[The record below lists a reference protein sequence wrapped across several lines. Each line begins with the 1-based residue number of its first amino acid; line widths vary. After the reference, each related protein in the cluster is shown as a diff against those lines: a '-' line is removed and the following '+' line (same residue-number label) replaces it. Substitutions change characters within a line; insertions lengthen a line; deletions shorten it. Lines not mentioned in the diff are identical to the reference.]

1 MKKNLAYYCE
11 RIDRDDDWAQ
21 SYKHFVPL
29 FIQEAKTKTRWE
41 DWDKDVFWEFFERPN
56 DQCVSSLQQ
65 GYFSRDERSELKNH
79 WGEISPLLKVIA
91 DNQDIPQWSAYDQL
105 ANVIRR
111 YTKKNMRA
119 ATCRLAAALQPQ
131 LLCTIVDDKS
141 LCRLYQ
147 LMEKYVSED
156 IPVCEG
162 SLFHKS
168 HVMCR
173 LFQSNLKDGNFMEI
187 ATYPWK
193 ILHLL
198 ESMENNNNNMD
209 DNIKEKKTLLE
220 KVHNLVFTGAP
231 GTGKTY
237 LAKQVAKQMI
247 GVETDD
253 ALYKSEQFAFVQFHP
268 SYDYTDFVE
277 GLRPAQT
284 DGSRGGIGFELKD
297 GVFKKFCE
305 KARKNLEDS
314 QKDDEVL
321 SVEQQIEDKYNRL
334 IDAIQN
340 DEIAEVDLRT
350 PNMHANIAGLSVKN
364 NIQFKRP
371 SDKETS
377 GNGVSLSRLQQ
388 LGKVFKTAAQLECLA
403 NLSQSIRDVIGGCNA
418 TWYWAVLHHLYKTY
432 GDVIDNATVNKVDRE
447 NYVFVIDEINR
458 GEISKIFGEL
468 FFSIDPSY
476 RGEKGAV
483 YTQYANMHETDEKFY
498 VPENVYII
506 GTMNDIDR
514 SVESF
519 DFAMRRRFVWQ
530 EITAEDSAE
539 NMNLSM
545 ECKIT
550 MKSLNNKITE
560 IDGLSSSYH
569 IGGAYFLDENG
580 ESIKDFEETWNL
592 RLEPL
597 LREYL
602 RGMPNADDN
611 LDELRDAY
619 ENAVNN

>member
-1 MKKNLAYYCE
+1 MKKTLAYYCE
-11 RIDRDDDWAQ
+11 RINRDDTWAQ

-65 GYFSRDERSELKNH
+65 GYFSRDERVELKNH
-79 WGEISPLLKVIA
+79 WNEISPLLKVIA
-91 DNQDIPQWSAYDQL
+91 DNQDVPQWNAYDRL
-105 ANVIRR
+105 ANVIRQ

-119 ATCRLAAALQPQ
+119 AVCRLAAALQPQ
-131 LLCTIVDDKS
+131 LLCTIVNDTK
-141 LCRLYQ
+141 LCKLYK
-147 LMEKYVSED
+147 LMGKYVSEE
-156 IPVCEG
+156 IPLCKG
-162 SLFHKS
+162 SLFQKS
-168 HVMCR
+168 RVMCR
-173 LFQSNLKDGNFMEI
+173 LFQSNLKDGNPMEI

-193 ILHLL
+193 ILQLF
-198 ESMENNNNNMD
+198 ESMEKNNNNMG
-209 DNIKEKKTLLE
+209 DNIKEKRTLLE

-237 LAKQVAKQMI
+237 LAKQLAKQMI

-253 ALYKSEQFAFVQFHP
+253 ALDKSGQFAFVQFHP

-277 GLRPAQT
+277 GLRPT
-284 DGSRGGIGFELKD
+284 PPDTSENIGFELKD
-297 GVFKKFCE
+297 GVFKEFCE

-314 QKDDEVL
+314 QKDDEAL
-321 SVEQQIEDKYNRL
+321 SFEQQIEDKYNQL

-340 DEIAEVDLRT
+340 DEINELCLKTGKKAV
-350 PNMHANIAGLSVKN
+350 IARVSKSN
-364 NIQFKRP
+364 NISFKRRVDEEP
-371 SDKETS
+371 ST
-377 GNGVSLSRLQQ
+377 NGVSLPRLKR
-388 LGKVFKTAAQLECLA
+388 LAAKYKAAEDLE
-403 NLSQSIRDVIGGCNA
+403 NLKNINQGIRDVIGGCNA
-418 TWYWAVLHHLYKTY
+418 TWYWAILHHLYKTY
-432 GDVIDNATVNKVDRE
+432 GDVTDNVTANKVDRK

-530 EITAEDSAE
+530 EITAEKSAE
-539 NMNLSM
+539 NMNLSK
-545 ECKIT
+545 ECKDK
-550 MKSLNNKITE
+550 MKSLNDKISG
-560 IDGLSSSYH
+560 I
-569 IGGAYFLDENG
+569 
-580 ESIKDFEETWNL
+580 
-592 RLEPL
+592 
-597 LREYL
+597 
-602 RGMPNADDN
+602 
-611 LDELRDAY
+611 
-619 ENAVNN
+619 

>member
-1 MKKNLAYYCE
+1 MKKTLAYYCE
-11 RIDRDDDWAQ
+11 RINRDDTWAQ

-65 GYFSRDERSELKNH
+65 GYFSRDERVELKNH
-79 WGEISPLLKVIA
+79 WNEISPLLKVIA
-91 DNQDIPQWSAYDQL
+91 DNQDVPQWNAYDRL
-105 ANVIRR
+105 ANVIRQ

-119 ATCRLAAALQPQ
+119 AVCRLAAALQPQ
-131 LLCTIVDDKS
+131 LLCTIVNDTK
-141 LCRLYQ
+141 LCKLYK
-147 LMEKYVSED
+147 LMGKYVSEE
-156 IPVCEG
+156 IPLCKG
-162 SLFHKS
+162 SLFQKS
-168 HVMCR
+168 RVMCR
-173 LFQSNLKDGNFMEI
+173 LFQSNLKDGNPMEI

-193 ILHLL
+193 ILQLF
-198 ESMENNNNNMD
+198 ESMEKNNNNMG
-209 DNIKEKKTLLE
+209 DNIKEKRTLLE
-220 KVHNLVFTGAP
+220 EVHNLVFTGAP

-237 LAKQVAKQMI
+237 LAKQLAKQMI

-253 ALYKSEQFAFVQFHP
+253 ALDKSGQFAFVQFHP

-277 GLRPAQT
+277 GLRPT
-284 DGSRGGIGFELKD
+284 PPDTSENIGFELKD
-297 GVFKKFCE
+297 GVFKEFCE

-314 QKDDEVL
+314 QKDDEAL
-321 SVEQQIEDKYNRL
+321 SFEQQIEDKYNQL

-340 DEIAEVDLRT
+340 DEINELCLKTGKKAV
-350 PNMHANIAGLSVKN
+350 IARVSKSN
-364 NIQFKRP
+364 NISFKRRVDEEP
-371 SDKETS
+371 ST
-377 GNGVSLSRLQQ
+377 NGVSLPHLKRL
-388 LGKVFKTAAQLECLA
+388 AAKYKAAEDLE
-403 NLSQSIRDVIGGCNA
+403 NLKNINQGIRDVIGGCNA
-418 TWYWAVLHHLYKTY
+418 TWYWAILHHLYKTY
-432 GDVIDNATVNKVDRE
+432 GDVTDNVTANKVDRK

-530 EITAEDSAE
+530 EITAEKSAE
-539 NMNLSM
+539 NMNLSK
-545 ECKIT
+545 ECKDK
-550 MKSLNNKITE
+550 MKSLNDKISGIE
-560 IDGLSSSYH
+560 GLGSSYH
-569 IGGAYFLDENG
+569 IGGAYFLDEDG
-580 ESIKDFEETWNL
+580 APIKDFEETWNL

-602 RGMPNADDN
+602 RGMPNADNN
-611 LDELRDAY
+611 LDELREAY

>member
-1 MKKNLAYYCE
+1 MKKTLAYYCE
-11 RIDRDDDWAQ
+11 QINRDDDWAQ
-21 SYKHFVPL
+21 SYKHFIPL
-29 FIQEAKTKTRWE
+29 FIQEAKTKMRWE
-41 DWDKDVFWEFFERPN
+41 DWDKNVFWEFFERPN

-65 GYFSRDERSELKNH
+65 GYFSRDEKGKLKNH
-79 WGEISPLLKVIA
+79 WDEISPVLKVIA
-91 DNQDIPQWSAYDQL
+91 DNQDVPQWNAYGRL
-105 ANVIRR
+105 ANVIRQ

-119 ATCRLAAALQPQ
+119 ATCRLVAALQPQ

-156 IPVCEG
+156 IPMCEG

-173 LFQSNLKDGNFMEI
+173 FFQSNLKDGNPMEI

-193 ILHLL
+193 ILQLF
-198 ESMENNNNNMD
+198 ESMEKNNNNMG
-209 DNIKEKKTLLE
+209 DNVKEKKTLLE

-237 LAKQVAKQMI
+237 LAKQIAKQMI
-247 GVETDD
+247 GMETDD
-253 ALYKSEQFAFVQFHP
+253 ALDKSGQFVFVQFHP

-277 GLRPAQT
+277 GLRPTLT
-284 DGSRGGIGFELKD
+284 DGSGGIGFELKD

-305 KARKNLEDS
+305 KAKKNLEDS
-314 QKDDEVL
+314 LKDPQTL
-321 SVEQQIEDKYNRL
+321 SVEQQIAEKYNRL
-334 IDAIQN
+334 IEAIQN
-340 DEIAEVDLRT
+340 GEINKVELKT
-350 PNMHANIAGLSVKN
+350 PEKYAIILGPSEKN

-371 SDKETS
+371 S
-377 GNGVSLSRLQQ
+377 NGQISEHTVSLSRLQQ
-388 LGKVFKTAAQLECLA
+388 LGKVFKTAAQLEGLA

-418 TWYWAVLHHLYKTY
+418 TWYWAILHHLYKTY
-432 GDVIDNATVNKVDRE
+432 GDVTDNATANKVDRK

-476 RGEKGAV
+476 RGEEGAV
-483 YTQYANMHETDEKFY
+483 YTQYANMHEADEKFY

-530 EITAEDSAE
+530 EITAEESAE
-539 NMNLSM
+539 NMNLPK
-545 ECKIT
+545 ECKDR
-550 MKSLNNKITE
+550 MRSLNDKISGIE
-560 IDGLSSSYH
+560 GLGSSYH
-569 IGGAYFLDENG
+569 IGGAYFLDEDG
-580 ESIKDFEETWNL
+580 APIKDFEETWNL

-602 RGMPNADDN
+602 RGMPNADDK
-611 LDELRDAY
+611 LDELREAY

>member
-21 SYKHFVPL
+21 SYKHFVTL

-305 KARKNLEDS
+305 KARKNLEVS

-432 GDVIDNATVNKVDRE
+432 GDVIDNATVNKVDRK

-545 ECKIT
+545 ECKIK

>member
-1 MKKNLAYYCE
+1 MKKTLAYYCE
-11 RIDRDDDWAQ
+11 LINRDDDWAQ

-41 DWDKDVFWEFFERPN
+41 DWDQDVFWEFFERPN

-79 WGEISPLLKVIA
+79 WGEISPLLKIIA
-91 DNQDIPQWSAYDQL
+91 DNQDVPQWDAYDRL
-105 ANVIRR
+105 ANVIRQ
-111 YTKKNMRA
+111 YTEKNMRA

-131 LLCTIVDDKS
+131 LLCTIVDDTK
-141 LCRLYQ
+141 LCKLYK
-147 LMEKYVSED
+147 LMGKYVSED
-156 IPVCEG
+156 IPLCEG

-173 LFQSNLKDGNFMEI
+173 LFQSNLKDGNPMEI

-193 ILHLL
+193 ILQLF
-198 ESMENNNNNMD
+198 ESMGNKGNNMA

-220 KVHNLVFTGAP
+220 NVHNLVFTGAP

-237 LAKQVAKQMI
+237 LAKQIAKQMI
-247 GVETDD
+247 GLKPDED
-253 ALYKSEQFAFVQFHP
+253 LNKSEQFAFVQFHP

-277 GLRPAQT
+277 GLRPTRA
-284 DGSRGGIGFELKD
+284 DGSGGIGFELRD
-297 GVFKKFCE
+297 GVFKEFCE
-305 KARKNLEDS
+305 RARKNLEDS
-314 QKDDEVL
+314 RKDIKTL
-321 SVEQQIEDKYNRL
+321 SVEQQIEEKYNRF

-340 DEIAEVDLRT
+340 EEVDKVDLRT
-350 PNMHANIAGLSVKN
+350 PNMYATIAGLSVKN

-371 SDKETS
+371 SDNEIS
-377 GNGVSLSRLQQ
+377 EHRISLSRLQQ
-388 LGKVFKTAAQLECLA
+388 LGKVFKTAAQLEELA

-418 TWYWAVLHHLYKTY
+418 TWYWAILHHLYKTY
-432 GDVIDNATVNKVDRE
+432 GDVTDNATVNKVDRK

-483 YTQYANMHETDEKFY
+483 YTQYANMHGTDEKFY

-530 EITAEDSAE
+530 EITAEESAE
-539 NMNLSM
+539 NMNLTK
-545 ECKIT
+545 ECKDR
-550 MKSLNNKITE
+550 MKSLNDKISGIE
-560 IDGLSSSYH
+560 GLGSSYH

-580 ESIKDFEETWNL
+580 DPIKDYEGTWNL

-602 RGMPNADDN
+602 RGMPNADDK
-611 LDELRDAY
+611 LDELREAY

>member
-1 MKKNLAYYCE
+1 MKKTLAYYCE
-11 RIDRDDDWAQ
+11 RINRDDIWAQ

-65 GYFSRDERSELKNH
+65 GYFSRDERVELKNH
-79 WGEISPLLKVIA
+79 WNEISPLLKVIA
-91 DNQDIPQWSAYDQL
+91 DNQDVPQWNAYDRL
-105 ANVIRR
+105 ANVIRQ

-119 ATCRLAAALQPQ
+119 AVCRLAAALQPQ
-131 LLCTIVDDKS
+131 LLCTIVNDTK
-141 LCRLYQ
+141 LCKLYK
-147 LMEKYVSED
+147 LMGKYVSEE
-156 IPVCEG
+156 IPLCKG
-162 SLFHKS
+162 SLFQKS
-168 HVMCR
+168 RVMCR
-173 LFQSNLKDGNFMEI
+173 LFQSNLKDGNPMEI

-193 ILHLL
+193 ILQLF
-198 ESMENNNNNMD
+198 ESMEKNNNNMG
-209 DNIKEKKTLLE
+209 DNIKEKRTLLE

-237 LAKQVAKQMI
+237 LAKQLAKQMI

-253 ALYKSEQFAFVQFHP
+253 ALDKSGQFAFVQFHP

-277 GLRPAQT
+277 GLRPT
-284 DGSRGGIGFELKD
+284 PPDTSENIGFELKD
-297 GVFKKFCE
+297 GVFKEFCE

-314 QKDDEVL
+314 QKDDEAL
-321 SVEQQIEDKYNRL
+321 SFEQQIEDKYNQL

-340 DEIAEVDLRT
+340 DEINELCLKTGKKAV
-350 PNMHANIAGLSVKN
+350 IARVSKSN
-364 NIQFKRP
+364 NISFKRRVDEEP
-371 SDKETS
+371 ST
-377 GNGVSLSRLQQ
+377 NGVSLPRLKR
-388 LGKVFKTAAQLECLA
+388 LAAKYKAAEDLE
-403 NLSQSIRDVIGGCNA
+403 NLKNINQGIRDVIGGCNA
-418 TWYWAVLHHLYKTY
+418 TWYWAILHHLYKTY
-432 GDVIDNATVNKVDRE
+432 GDVTDNVTANKVDRK

-530 EITAEDSAE
+530 EITAEKSAE
-539 NMNLSM
+539 NMNLSK
-545 ECKIT
+545 ECKDK
-550 MKSLNNKITE
+550 MKSLNDKISGIE
-560 IDGLSSSYH
+560 GLGSSYH
-569 IGGAYFLDENG
+569 IGGAYFLDEDG
-580 ESIKDFEETWNL
+580 APIKDFEETWNL

-602 RGMPNADDN
+602 RGMPNADNN
-611 LDELRDAY
+611 LDELREAY

>member
-11 RIDRDDDWAQ
+11 QINCDDNWAQ

-65 GYFSRDERSELKNH
+65 GYFSRDERSDLKNH
-79 WGEISPLLKVIA
+79 WDEIYPLLKIIA
-91 DNQDIPQWSAYDQL
+91 DNQDVPQWNVYDRL
-105 ANVIRR
+105 SNVIRQ

-119 ATCRLAAALQPQ
+119 ATCRLAAALQPH
-131 LLCTIVDDKS
+131 LLCTIVDDAS
-141 LCRLYQ
+141 LCRLYK
-147 LMEKYVSED
+147 LMGKYVSEK
-156 IPVCEG
+156 IPLCEG

-173 LFQSNLKDGNFMEI
+173 LFQSNLKDGNPMEI

-193 ILHLL
+193 ILQLF
-198 ESMENNNNNMD
+198 ESMENKDNNMAN
-209 DNIKEKKTLLE
+209 NIKEKKTLLE

-237 LAKQVAKQMI
+237 LAKQIAIQMI
-247 GVETDD
+247 GLKSDED
-253 ALYKSEQFAFVQFHP
+253 LNKSEQFAFVQFHP

-277 GLRPAQT
+277 GLRPTPPDAS
-284 DGSRGGIGFELKD
+284 GNIGFELKN
-297 GVFKKFCE
+297 GVFKEFCE
-305 KARKNLEDS
+305 KARENLEDS
-314 QKDDEVL
+314 K
-321 SVEQQIEDKYNRL
+321 R
-334 IDAIQN
+334 
-340 DEIAEVDLRT
+340 DLV
-350 PNMHANIAGLSVKN
+350 ILSVKKQIKDKYDQLIMSIQNGMVSQVELKTHGMYAKIMGVTENN
-364 NIQFKRP
+364 NIQFQRP
-371 SDKETS
+371 SDGGLSEHK
-377 GNGVSLSRLQQ
+377 VSLSRILQ
-388 LGKVFKTAAQLECLA
+388 LGIKFRTKAQLEKLDNLA
-403 NLSQSIRDVIGGCNA
+403 QSIRDVIGGCNA
-418 TWYWAVLHHLYKTY
+418 TWYWAILHYLYEKY
-432 GDVIDNATVNKVDRE
+432 GDVTDNAIADKVDRK

-476 RGEKGAV
+476 RGERGAV
-483 YTQYANMHETDEKFY
+483 YTQYANMHETDDKFY

-530 EITAEDSAE
+530 EITAEESAE
-539 NMNLSM
+539 NMNLPK
-545 ECKIT
+545 ECKDR
-550 MKSLNNKITE
+550 MRSLNDKISGIE
-560 IDGLSSSYH
+560 GLGSSYH
-569 IGGAYFLDENG
+569 IGGAYFLDEYG
-580 ESIKDFEETWNL
+580 APIKDFEETWNL

-602 RGMPNADDN
+602 RGMPNADDK
-611 LDELRDAY
+611 LDELREAY

>member
-432 GDVIDNATVNKVDRE
+432 GDVIDNATVNKVDRK

>member
-1 MKKNLAYYCE
+1 MKKTLAYYCE
-11 RIDRDDDWAQ
+11 HINRDDDWAQ
-21 SYKHFVPL
+21 SYKHFIPL
-29 FIQEAKTKTRWE
+29 FIQEAKTKTHWE
-41 DWDKDVFWEFFERPN
+41 DWDKNVFWEFFERPN

-65 GYFSRDERSELKNH
+65 GYFSRDEREKLKNH
-79 WGEISPLLKVIA
+79 WDEISPLLKVIA
-91 DNQDIPQWSAYDQL
+91 DNQDVPQWNAYDRL
-105 ANVIRR
+105 ANVIRQ

-147 LMEKYVSED
+147 LMGKYVSEE

-173 LFQSNLKDGNFMEI
+173 LFQSNLKDGSPLEI

-193 ILHLL
+193 ILNLL
-198 ESMENNNNNMD
+198 ESMENNNNNMY

-253 ALYKSEQFAFVQFHP
+253 ALDKSEQFAFVQFHP

-277 GLRPAQT
+277 GLRPTPPDAS
-284 DGSRGGIGFELKD
+284 GNIAFELRN
-297 GVFKKFCE
+297 GVFKEFCE
-305 KARKNLEDS
+305 NARKNMEDS
-314 QKDDEVL
+314 LKDARTL
-321 SVEQQIEDKYNRL
+321 SVEQQIEDKYNQM

-340 DEIAEVDLRT
+340 GDFNKVELKTQGKYAI
-350 PNMHANIAGLSVKN
+350 IAGLSNKN
-364 NIQFKRP
+364 IIQFKQPR
-371 SDKETS
+371 
-377 GNGVSLSRLQQ
+377 NGQISPNKVSLSRLQQ
-388 LGKVFKTAAQLECLA
+388 LGNEFRTQAQLEGMV
-403 NLSQSIRDVIGGCNA
+403 NLSQSIRDVIKGCNA
-418 TWYWAVLHHLYKTY
+418 TWYWAILHHLYKTY
-432 GDVIDNATVNKVDRE
+432 GDVTDNATINKVERK

-468 FFSIDPSY
+468 FFSIDPGY
-476 RGEKGAV
+476 RGKKGAV

-530 EITAEDSAE
+530 EIPAEESAE
-539 NMNLSM
+539 SM
-545 ECKIT
+545 GLPQECRDR
-550 MKSLNNKITE
+550 MKAINNIISE
-560 IDGLSSSYH
+560 IEGLGPSYH

-580 ESIKDFEETWNL
+580 VPINDFGRIWNL

-611 LDELRDAY
+611 LNKLREAY
-619 ENAVNN
+619 GVAADNR

>member
-1 MKKNLAYYCE
+1 MKKTLAYYCE
-11 RIDRDDDWAQ
+11 RINRDDTWAQ

-65 GYFSRDERSELKNH
+65 GYFSRDERVELKNH
-79 WGEISPLLKVIA
+79 WNEISPLLKVIA
-91 DNQDIPQWSAYDQL
+91 DNQDVPQWNAYDRL
-105 ANVIRR
+105 ANVIRQ

-119 ATCRLAAALQPQ
+119 AVCRLAAALQPQ
-131 LLCTIVDDKS
+131 LLCTIVNDAK
-141 LCRLYQ
+141 LCKLYK
-147 LMEKYVSED
+147 LMGKYVSEE
-156 IPVCEG
+156 IPLCKG
-162 SLFHKS
+162 SLFQKS
-168 HVMCR
+168 RVMCR
-173 LFQSNLKDGNFMEI
+173 LFQSNLKDGNPMEI

-193 ILHLL
+193 ILQLF
-198 ESMENNNNNMD
+198 ESMEKNNNNMG
-209 DNIKEKKTLLE
+209 DNIKEKRTLLE

-237 LAKQVAKQMI
+237 LAKQLAKQMI

-253 ALYKSEQFAFVQFHP
+253 ALDKSGQFAFVQFHP

-277 GLRPAQT
+277 GLRPT
-284 DGSRGGIGFELKD
+284 PPDTSENIGFELKD
-297 GVFKKFCE
+297 GVFKEFCE

-314 QKDDEVL
+314 QKDDEAL
-321 SVEQQIEDKYNRL
+321 SFEQQIEDKYNQL

-340 DEIAEVDLRT
+340 DEINELCLKTGKKAV
-350 PNMHANIAGLSVKN
+350 IARVSKSN
-364 NIQFKRP
+364 NISFKRRVDEEP
-371 SDKETS
+371 ST
-377 GNGVSLSRLQQ
+377 NGVSLPRL
-388 LGKVFKTAAQLECLA
+388 KCLA
-403 NLSQSIRDVIGGCNA
+403 AKYKAAEDLENLKNINQGIRDVIGGCNA
-418 TWYWAVLHHLYKTY
+418 TWYWAILHHLYKTY
-432 GDVIDNATVNKVDRE
+432 GDVTDNVTANKVDRK

-530 EITAEDSAE
+530 EITAEKSAE
-539 NMNLSM
+539 NMNLSK
-545 ECKIT
+545 ECKDK
-550 MKSLNNKITE
+550 MKSLNDKISGIE
-560 IDGLSSSYH
+560 GLGSSYH
-569 IGGAYFLDENG
+569 IGGAYFLDEDG
-580 ESIKDFEETWNL
+580 APIKDFEETWNL

-602 RGMPNADDN
+602 RGMPNADNN
-611 LDELRDAY
+611 LDELREAY

>member
-1 MKKNLAYYCE
+1 MKKTLAYYCE
-11 RIDRDDDWAQ
+11 RINRDDTWAQ

-65 GYFSRDERSELKNH
+65 GYFSRDERVELKNH
-79 WGEISPLLKVIA
+79 WNEISPLLKVIA
-91 DNQDIPQWSAYDQL
+91 DNQDVPQWNAYDRL
-105 ANVIRR
+105 ANVIRQ

-119 ATCRLAAALQPQ
+119 AVCRLAAALQPQ
-131 LLCTIVDDKS
+131 LLCTIVNDTK
-141 LCRLYQ
+141 LCKLYK
-147 LMEKYVSED
+147 LMGKYVSEE
-156 IPVCEG
+156 IPLCKG
-162 SLFHKS
+162 SLFQKS
-168 HVMCR
+168 RVMCR
-173 LFQSNLKDGNFMEI
+173 LFQSNLKDGNPMEI

-193 ILHLL
+193 ILQLF
-198 ESMENNNNNMD
+198 ESMEKNNNNMG
-209 DNIKEKKTLLE
+209 DNIKEKRTLLE
-220 KVHNLVFTGAP
+220 EVHNLVFTGAP

-237 LAKQVAKQMI
+237 LAKQLAKQMI

-253 ALYKSEQFAFVQFHP
+253 ALDKSGQFAFVQFHP

-277 GLRPAQT
+277 GLRPT
-284 DGSRGGIGFELKD
+284 PPDTSENIGFELKD
-297 GVFKKFCE
+297 GVFKEFCE

-314 QKDDEVL
+314 QKDDEAL
-321 SVEQQIEDKYNRL
+321 SFEQQIEDKYNQL

-340 DEIAEVDLRT
+340 DEINELCLKTGKKAV
-350 PNMHANIAGLSVKN
+350 IARVSKSN
-364 NIQFKRP
+364 NISFKRRVDEEP
-371 SDKETS
+371 ST
-377 GNGVSLSRLQQ
+377 NGVSLPRLKR
-388 LGKVFKTAAQLECLA
+388 LAAKYKAAEDLE
-403 NLSQSIRDVIGGCNA
+403 NLKNINQGIRDVIGGCNA
-418 TWYWAVLHHLYKTY
+418 TWYWAILHHLYKTY
-432 GDVIDNATVNKVDRE
+432 GDVTDNVTANKVDRK

-514 SVESF
+514 SVDSF

-530 EITAEDSAE
+530 EITAEKSAE
-539 NMNLSM
+539 NMNLSK
-545 ECKIT
+545 ECKDK
-550 MKSLNNKITE
+550 MKSLNDKISGIE
-560 IDGLSSSYH
+560 GLGSSYH
-569 IGGAYFLDENG
+569 IGGAYFLDEDG
-580 ESIKDFEETWNL
+580 APIKDFEETWNL

-602 RGMPNADDN
+602 RGMPNADNN
-611 LDELRDAY
+611 LDELREAY

>member
-41 DWDKDVFWEFFERPN
+41 DWDKDVFGEFFERPN

-65 GYFSRDERSELKNH
+65 GYFSNSERSELKNH

-432 GDVIDNATVNKVDRE
+432 GDVIDNATVNKVDRK

-498 VPENVYII
+498 VPENMYII

-545 ECKIT
+545 ECKIK
-550 MKSLNNKITE
+550 MKSLNNKITD

>member
-1 MKKNLAYYCE
+1 MKKTLAYYCE
-11 RIDRDDDWAQ
+11 RINRDDTWAQ

-65 GYFSRDERSELKNH
+65 GYFSRDERVELKNH
-79 WGEISPLLKVIA
+79 WNEISPLLKVIA
-91 DNQDIPQWSAYDQL
+91 DNQDVPQWNAYDRL
-105 ANVIRR
+105 ANVIRQ

-119 ATCRLAAALQPQ
+119 AVCRLAAALQPQ
-131 LLCTIVDDKS
+131 LLCTIVNDTK
-141 LCRLYQ
+141 LCKLYK
-147 LMEKYVSED
+147 LMGKYVSEE
-156 IPVCEG
+156 IPLCKG
-162 SLFHKS
+162 SLFQKS
-168 HVMCR
+168 RVMCR
-173 LFQSNLKDGNFMEI
+173 LFQSNLKDGNPMEI

-193 ILHLL
+193 ILQLF
-198 ESMENNNNNMD
+198 ESMEKNNNNMG
-209 DNIKEKKTLLE
+209 DNIKEKRTLLE

-237 LAKQVAKQMI
+237 LAKQLAKQMI

-253 ALYKSEQFAFVQFHP
+253 ALDKSGQFAFVQFHP

-277 GLRPAQT
+277 GLRPT
-284 DGSRGGIGFELKD
+284 PPDTSENIGFELKD
-297 GVFKKFCE
+297 GVFKEFCE

-314 QKDDEVL
+314 QKDDEAL
-321 SVEQQIEDKYNRL
+321 SFEQQIEDKYNQL

-340 DEIAEVDLRT
+340 DEINELCLKTGKKAV
-350 PNMHANIAGLSVKN
+350 IARVSKSN
-364 NIQFKRP
+364 NISFKRRVDEEP
-371 SDKETS
+371 ST
-377 GNGVSLSRLQQ
+377 NGVSLPRLKR
-388 LGKVFKTAAQLECLA
+388 LAAKYKTAEDLE
-403 NLSQSIRDVIGGCNA
+403 NLKNINQGIRDVIGGCNA
-418 TWYWAVLHHLYKTY
+418 TWYWAILHHLYKTY
-432 GDVIDNATVNKVDRE
+432 GDVTDNVTANKVDRK

-530 EITAEDSAE
+530 EITAEKSAE
-539 NMNLSM
+539 NMNLSK
-545 ECKIT
+545 ECKDK
-550 MKSLNNKITE
+550 MKSLNDKISGIE
-560 IDGLSSSYH
+560 GLGSSYH
-569 IGGAYFLDENG
+569 IGGAYFLDEDG
-580 ESIKDFEETWNL
+580 APIKDFEETWNL

-602 RGMPNADDN
+602 RGMPNADNN
-611 LDELRDAY
+611 LDELREAY

>member
-1 MKKNLAYYCE
+1 M
-11 RIDRDDDWAQ
+11 
-21 SYKHFVPL
+21 
-29 FIQEAKTKTRWE
+29 
-41 DWDKDVFWEFFERPN
+41 
-56 DQCVSSLQQ
+56 
-65 GYFSRDERSELKNH
+65 LKNH
-79 WGEISPLLKVIA
+79 WDEISPLLKVIA
-91 DNQDIPQWSAYDQL
+91 DNQDVPQWNAYDRL
-105 ANVIRR
+105 AKVLRQ
-111 YTKKNMRA
+111 YTKRNMRA
-119 ATCRLAAALQPQ
+119 ATCRLAAALQPK
-131 LLCTIVDDKS
+131 LLCTIVDNTK
-141 LCRLYQ
+141 LCKLYK
-147 LMEKYVSED
+147 LMGKYVSEE
-156 IPVCEG
+156 IPLCEG

-173 LFQSNLKDGNFMEI
+173 LFQSNLKDGNPMEI

-193 ILHLL
+193 VLQLF
-198 ESMENNNNNMD
+198 ESMEKNNNNMG
-209 DNIKEKKTLLE
+209 DNINEKKTLLE

-237 LAKQVAKQMI
+237 LAKQMAKQMI
-247 GVETDD
+247 GLKPDED
-253 ALYKSEQFAFVQFHP
+253 LNKSEQFAFVQFHP

-277 GLRPAQT
+277 GLRPTRT
-284 DGSRGGIGFELKD
+284 DGSGGIGFELKD
-297 GVFKKFCE
+297 GVFKEFCE

-321 SVEQQIEDKYNRL
+321 SVEQQIEDKYNRFT
-334 IDAIQN
+334 DAIQN
-340 DEIAEVDLRT
+340 EEIDKVDLRT
-350 PNMHANIAGLSVKN
+350 PNMYATIAGLSVKN

-371 SDKETS
+371 SDKEIS

-388 LGKVFKTAAQLECLA
+388 LGKVFKTAAQLDGLA

-432 GDVIDNATVNKVDRE
+432 GDVADNATANKIDRK

-476 RGEKGAV
+476 RGEEGAV

-498 VPENVYII
+498 VPDNVYII
-506 GTMNDIDR
+506 GTMNAIDR

-519 DFAMRRRFVWQ
+519 DFAMRRRFVWL
-530 EITAEDSAE
+530 EITAEESAE
-539 NMNLSM
+539 NMNLTK
-545 ECKIT
+545 ECKAK
-550 MKSLNNKITE
+550 MKSLNDKISE
-560 IDGLSSSYH
+560 IEGLGSSYH
-569 IGGAYFLDENG
+569 IGGAYFLDKDG
-580 ESIKDFEETWNL
+580 VPIKDYEGIWNL

-611 LDELRDAY
+611 LNELREAY
-619 ENAVNN
+619 EVATDN

>member
-11 RIDRDDDWAQ
+11 QINCDDDWAQ

-65 GYFSRDERSELKNH
+65 GYFSRDERSDLKNH
-79 WGEISPLLKVIA
+79 WGEISPLLKIIA
-91 DNQDIPQWSAYDQL
+91 DNQDVPQWNVYDRL
-105 ANVIRR
+105 SNVIRQ

-131 LLCTIVDDKS
+131 LLCTIVDDAS
-141 LCRLYQ
+141 LCRLYK
-147 LMEKYVSED
+147 LMRKYVSEK
-156 IPVCEG
+156 IPLCEG

-173 LFQSNLKDGNFMEI
+173 LFQSNLKDGNPMEI

-193 ILHLL
+193 ILQLF
-198 ESMENNNNNMD
+198 ESMEKNNNNMG
-209 DNIKEKKTLLE
+209 DNVKEKKTLLE

-237 LAKQVAKQMI
+237 LAKQIAKQMI
-247 GVETDD
+247 GMNPEED
-253 ALYKSEQFAFVQFHP
+253 LGKSEQFAFVQFHS

-277 GLRPAQT
+277 GLRPTPPDAS
-284 DGSRGGIGFELKD
+284 GNIGFELKN
-297 GVFKKFCE
+297 GVFKEFCE

-321 SVEQQIEDKYNRL
+321 SVEQQLEDKYNQL

-340 DEIAEVDLRT
+340 DEINELCLKTGKKVV
-350 PNMHANIAGLSVKN
+350 IARVSENN
-364 NIQFKRP
+364 NISFKSRV
-371 SDKETS
+371 DGETS
-377 GNGVSLSRLQQ
+377 PNRVSLSRLKR
-388 LGKVFKTAAQLECLA
+388 LAAKYKTTADLE
-403 NLSQSIRDVIGGCNA
+403 NLKNISQSIRDVIGGCNA

-432 GDVIDNATVNKVDRE
+432 GNVTDNATTNKVDRK

-468 FFSIDPSY
+468 FFSIDPNY
-476 RGEKGAV
+476 RGEEGAV

-530 EITAEDSAE
+530 EITAEESAE
-539 NMNLSM
+539 NMNLPK
-545 ECKIT
+545 ECKDR
-550 MKSLNNKITE
+550 MKSLNDKISGIE
-560 IDGLSSSYH
+560 GLGSSYH

-580 ESIKDFEETWNL
+580 DPIKDYERTWNL

-611 LDELRDAY
+611 LDELREAY

>member
-1 MKKNLAYYCE
+1 MKKTLAYYCE
-11 RIDRDDDWAQ
+11 RINCDDTWAQ

-65 GYFSRDERSELKNH
+65 GYFSRDERIELKNH
-79 WGEISPLLKVIA
+79 WNEISPLLKVIA
-91 DNQDIPQWSAYDQL
+91 DNQDVPQWNAYDRL
-105 ANVIRR
+105 ANVIRQ

-119 ATCRLAAALQPQ
+119 AVCRLAAALQPQ
-131 LLCTIVDDKS
+131 LLCTIVNDTK
-141 LCRLYQ
+141 LCKLYK
-147 LMEKYVSED
+147 LMGKYVSEE
-156 IPVCEG
+156 IPLCKG
-162 SLFHKS
+162 SLFQKS
-168 HVMCR
+168 RVMCR
-173 LFQSNLKDGNFMEI
+173 LFQSNLKDGNPMEI

-193 ILHLL
+193 ILQLF
-198 ESMENNNNNMD
+198 ESMEKNNNNMG
-209 DNIKEKKTLLE
+209 DNIKEKRTLLE

-237 LAKQVAKQMI
+237 LAKQLAKQMI

-253 ALYKSEQFAFVQFHP
+253 ALDKSGQFAFVQFHP

-277 GLRPAQT
+277 GLRPT
-284 DGSRGGIGFELKD
+284 PPDTSENIGFELKD
-297 GVFKKFCE
+297 GVFKEFCE

-314 QKDDEVL
+314 QKDDEAL
-321 SVEQQIEDKYNRL
+321 SFEQQIEDKYNQL

-340 DEIAEVDLRT
+340 DEINELCLKTGKKAV
-350 PNMHANIAGLSVKN
+350 IARVSKSN
-364 NIQFKRP
+364 NISFKRRVDEEP
-371 SDKETS
+371 ST
-377 GNGVSLSRLQQ
+377 NGVSLPRLKR
-388 LGKVFKTAAQLECLA
+388 LAAKYKAAEDLE
-403 NLSQSIRDVIGGCNA
+403 NLKNINQGIRDVIGGCNA
-418 TWYWAVLHHLYKTY
+418 TWYWAILHHLYKTY
-432 GDVIDNATVNKVDRE
+432 GDVTDNVTANKVDRK

-530 EITAEDSAE
+530 EITAEKSAE
-539 NMNLSM
+539 NMNLSK
-545 ECKIT
+545 ECKDK
-550 MKSLNNKITE
+550 MKSLNDKISGIE
-560 IDGLSSSYH
+560 GLGSSYH
-569 IGGAYFLDENG
+569 IGGAYFLDEDG
-580 ESIKDFEETWNL
+580 APIKDFEETWNL

-602 RGMPNADDN
+602 RGMPNADNN
-611 LDELRDAY
+611 LDELREAY

>member
-11 RIDRDDDWAQ
+11 QINCDDNWAQ

-65 GYFSRDERSELKNH
+65 GYFSRDERSDLKNH
-79 WGEISPLLKVIA
+79 WDEIYPLLKIIA
-91 DNQDIPQWSAYDQL
+91 DNQDVPQWNVYDRL
-105 ANVIRR
+105 SNVIRQ

-119 ATCRLAAALQPQ
+119 ATCRLAAALQPH
-131 LLCTIVDDKS
+131 LLCTIVDDAS
-141 LCRLYQ
+141 LCRLYK
-147 LMEKYVSED
+147 LMGKYVSEK
-156 IPVCEG
+156 IPLCEG

-173 LFQSNLKDGNFMEI
+173 LFQSNLKDGNPMEI

-193 ILHLL
+193 ILQLF
-198 ESMENNNNNMD
+198 ESMENKDNNMAN
-209 DNIKEKKTLLE
+209 NIKEKKTLLE

-237 LAKQVAKQMI
+237 LAKQIAIQMI
-247 GVETDD
+247 GLKSDED
-253 ALYKSEQFAFVQFHP
+253 LNKSEQFAFVQFHP

-277 GLRPAQT
+277 GLRPTPPDAS
-284 DGSRGGIGFELKD
+284 GNIGFELKN
-297 GVFKKFCE
+297 GVFKEFCE
-305 KARKNLEDS
+305 KARENLEDS
-314 QKDDEVL
+314 K
-321 SVEQQIEDKYNRL
+321 R
-334 IDAIQN
+334 
-340 DEIAEVDLRT
+340 DLV
-350 PNMHANIAGLSVKN
+350 ILSVKKQIKDKYDQLIMSIQNGMISQVELKTHGMYAKIMGVTENN
-364 NIQFKRP
+364 NIQFQRP
-371 SDKETS
+371 SDGGLSEHK
-377 GNGVSLSRLQQ
+377 VSLSRILQ
-388 LGKVFKTAAQLECLA
+388 LGIKFRTKAQLEKLDNLA
-403 NLSQSIRDVIGGCNA
+403 QSIRDVIGGCNA
-418 TWYWAVLHHLYKTY
+418 TWYWAILHYLYEKY
-432 GDVIDNATVNKVDRE
+432 GDVTDNAIADKVDRK

-476 RGEKGAV
+476 RGERGAV
-483 YTQYANMHETDEKFY
+483 YTQYANMHETDDKFY

-530 EITAEDSAE
+530 EITAEESAE
-539 NMNLSM
+539 NMKLPK
-545 ECKIT
+545 ECKDR
-550 MKSLNNKITE
+550 MRSLNDKISGIE
-560 IDGLSSSYH
+560 GLGSSYH
-569 IGGAYFLDENG
+569 IGGAYFLDEYG
-580 ESIKDFEETWNL
+580 APIKDFEETWNL

-602 RGMPNADDN
+602 RGMPNADDK
-611 LDELRDAY
+611 LDELREAY

>member
-1 MKKNLAYYCE
+1 
-11 RIDRDDDWAQ
+11 
-21 SYKHFVPL
+21 
-29 FIQEAKTKTRWE
+29 
-41 DWDKDVFWEFFERPN
+41 
-56 DQCVSSLQQ
+56 
-65 GYFSRDERSELKNH
+65 
-79 WGEISPLLKVIA
+79 
-91 DNQDIPQWSAYDQL
+91 
-105 ANVIRR
+105 
-111 YTKKNMRA
+111 
-119 ATCRLAAALQPQ
+119 
-131 LLCTIVDDKS
+131 
-141 LCRLYQ
+141 
-147 LMEKYVSED
+147 
-156 IPVCEG
+156 
-162 SLFHKS
+162 
-168 HVMCR
+168 
-173 LFQSNLKDGNFMEI
+173 MEI

-193 ILHLL
+193 ILQLF
-198 ESMENNNNNMD
+198 ESMENNNNNMY
-209 DNIKEKKTLLE
+209 DNIKEEKTLLE

-237 LAKQVAKQMI
+237 LAKQIAKQMI

-253 ALYKSEQFAFVQFHP
+253 ALDKSGQFAFVQFHP

-277 GLRPAQT
+277 GLRPTPPDAS
-284 DGSRGGIGFELKD
+284 GNIGFELKN
-297 GVFKKFCE
+297 GVFKEFCE

-321 SVEQQIEDKYNRL
+321 SVEQQIEDKYNGL

-340 DEIAEVDLRT
+340 DEINELCLKTGKKAV
-350 PNMHANIAGLSVKN
+350 IARVSESN
-364 NIQFKRP
+364 NISFKRRVDGEP
-371 SDKETS
+371 ST
-377 GNGVSLSRLQQ
+377 NRVSLPRLKR
-388 LGKVFKTAAQLECLA
+388 LAAKYKTVEDLE
-403 NLSQSIRDVIGGCNA
+403 NLKNISQGIRDVIGGCNA

-432 GDVIDNATVNKVDRE
+432 GDVTDNAVANKVDRK

-468 FFSIDPSY
+468 FFSIDSSY

-530 EITAEDSAE
+530 EITAEESAE
-539 NMNLSM
+539 NMNLPK
-545 ECKIT
+545 ECKDR
-550 MKSLNNKITE
+550 MRSLNDKISGIE
-560 IDGLSSSYH
+560 GLGSSYH

-580 ESIKDFEETWNL
+580 APIKDFEETWNL

-602 RGMPNADDN
+602 RGMPNADDK
-611 LDELRDAY
+611 LDELREAY

>member
-1 MKKNLAYYCE
+1 MKKTLAYYCE
-11 RIDRDDDWAQ
+11 HINRDDDWAQ

-29 FIQEAKTKTRWE
+29 FIQEAKTKMRWE

-65 GYFSRDERSELKNH
+65 GYFSRDEKGKLKKH
-79 WGEISPLLKVIA
+79 WDEISPLLKVIA
-91 DNQDIPQWSAYDQL
+91 DNQDVPQWNAYDRL
-105 ANVIRR
+105 ANVIRQ

-173 LFQSNLKDGNFMEI
+173 LFQSNLKDGNFMDI

-193 ILHLL
+193 ILHLF
-198 ESMENNNNNMD
+198 ESMENNNNNMY
-209 DNIKEKKTLLE
+209 DNIKEKKALLE

-237 LAKQVAKQMI
+237 LAKQMAKQMI

-277 GLRPAQT
+277 GLRPTQT
-284 DGSRGGIGFELKD
+284 DGSVGIGFELRD
-297 GVFKKFCE
+297 GVFKEFCE

-314 QKDDEVL
+314 QKDDEIL

-340 DEIAEVDLRT
+340 DEIAEVDLKT
-350 PNMHANIAGLSVKN
+350 PNMHADIAGLSVKN

-371 SDKETS
+371 SDKEIS
-377 GNGVSLSRLQQ
+377 GNGVSLSRIQQ
-388 LGKVFKTAAQLECLA
+388 LGKVFKTAAQLEGLA
-403 NLSQSIRDVIGGCNA
+403 NLSQSIRDIIGGCNA

-432 GDVIDNATVNKVDRE
+432 GDVTDNAVVNKVDRK

-514 SVESF
+514 SVENF

-539 NMNLSM
+539 NMNLSQ
-545 ECKIT
+545 ECKIK
-550 MKSLNNKITE
+550 MKNLNNKISE
-560 IDGLSSSYH
+560 IEGLGSSYN

-580 ESIKDFEETWNL
+580 RPIKDFEETWNL
-592 RLEPL
+592 RLKPL
-597 LREYL
+597 LHEYL
-602 RGMPNADDN
+602 RGMPNADNN
-611 LDELRDAY
+611 LDELRKAY

>member
-1 MKKNLAYYCE
+1 MKKTLAYYCE
-11 RIDRDDDWAQ
+11 QINCDDNWAQ
-21 SYKHFVPL
+21 SYKSFVPL
-29 FIQEAKTKTRWE
+29 FIQEAKTKMNWE
-41 DWDKDVFWEFFERPN
+41 DWDKDVFREFFERSN
-56 DQCVSSLQQ
+56 NQCISSLQQ
-65 GYFSRDERSELKNH
+65 GYFSREEREKLKNH
-79 WGEISPLLKVIA
+79 WIEISPILKEVA
-91 DNQDIPQWSAYDQL
+91 DNQDTPQWRTYEQL
-105 ANVIRR
+105 TKVIRR

-147 LMEKYVSED
+147 LMGKYVSEE
-156 IPVCEG
+156 IPLCEG
-162 SLFHKS
+162 SLYHKS
-168 HVMCR
+168 HIMCK
-173 LFQSNLKDGNFMEI
+173 LFQSNLKDSNPMEI

-193 ILHLL
+193 ILQLF
-198 ESMENNNNNMD
+198 ESMENNNMGN
-209 DNIKEKKTLLE
+209 NIKEKTTLLE

-237 LAKQVAKQMI
+237 LAKQIAKQMI

-253 ALYKSEQFAFVQFHP
+253 ALEKSGQFAFVQFHP

-277 GLRPAQT
+277 GLRPTPPDAS
-284 DGSRGGIGFELKD
+284 GNIGFELKN
-297 GVFKKFCE
+297 GVFKEFCE

-314 QKDDEVL
+314 LKDTQTL
-321 SVEQQIEDKYNRL
+321 SVEQQIEEKYNRL

-340 DEIAEVDLRT
+340 EEIDKVDLRT
-350 PNMHANIAGLSVKN
+350 PNKWASIAGLSVNN

-371 SDKETS
+371 SDKEIS

-388 LGKVFKTAAQLECLA
+388 LGNKFKTKAQLERLDNLA
-403 NLSQSIRDVIGGCNA
+403 QNIRDVIGGCNA
-418 TWYWAVLHHLYKTY
+418 TWYWAILHHLYKTY
-432 GDVIDNATVNKVDRE
+432 GDVEDNGTANEVDRK

-483 YTQYANMHETDEKFY
+483 YTQYANIHETDEKFY

-519 DFAMRRRFVWQ
+519 DFAMRRRFVWL
-530 EITAEDSAE
+530 EITAADSAE
-539 NMNLSM
+539 SMNLPQ
-545 ECKIT
+545 ECKIK
-550 MKSLNNKITE
+550 MKSLNDKISH
-560 IDGLSSSYH
+560 IDGLGSSYH
-569 IGGAYFLDENG
+569 IGGGYFLDENG
-580 ESIKDFEETWNL
+580 APVEDFEKVWNL

-602 RGMPNADDN
+602 RGMPNADDK
-611 LDELRDAY
+611 LDELKKVY
-619 ENAVNN
+619 EIAADN

>member
-1 MKKNLAYYCE
+1 MKKTLAYYCE
-11 RIDRDDDWAQ
+11 RINRDDTWAQ

-65 GYFSRDERSELKNH
+65 GYFSRDERVELKNH
-79 WGEISPLLKVIA
+79 WNEISPLLKVIA
-91 DNQDIPQWSAYDQL
+91 DNQDVPQWNAYDRL
-105 ANVIRR
+105 ANVIRQ

-119 ATCRLAAALQPQ
+119 AVCRLAAALQPQ
-131 LLCTIVDDKS
+131 LLCTIVNDAK
-141 LCRLYQ
+141 LCKLYK
-147 LMEKYVSED
+147 LMGKYVSEE
-156 IPVCEG
+156 IPLCKG
-162 SLFHKS
+162 SLFQKS
-168 HVMCR
+168 RVMCR
-173 LFQSNLKDGNFMEI
+173 LFQSNLKDGNPMEI

-193 ILHLL
+193 ILQLF
-198 ESMENNNNNMD
+198 ESMEKNNNNMG
-209 DNIKEKKTLLE
+209 DNIKEKRTLLE

-237 LAKQVAKQMI
+237 LAKQLAKQMI

-253 ALYKSEQFAFVQFHP
+253 ALDKSGQFAFVQFHP

-277 GLRPAQT
+277 GLRPT
-284 DGSRGGIGFELKD
+284 PPDTSENIGFELKD
-297 GVFKKFCE
+297 GVFKEFCE

-314 QKDDEVL
+314 QKDDEAL
-321 SVEQQIEDKYNRL
+321 SFEQQIEDKYNQL

-340 DEIAEVDLRT
+340 DEINELCLKTGKKAV
-350 PNMHANIAGLSVKN
+350 IARVSKSN
-364 NIQFKRP
+364 NISFKHRVDEEP
-371 SDKETS
+371 ST
-377 GNGVSLSRLQQ
+377 NGVSLPRLKR
-388 LGKVFKTAAQLECLA
+388 LAAKYKAAEDLE
-403 NLSQSIRDVIGGCNA
+403 NLKNINQGIRDVIGGCNA
-418 TWYWAVLHHLYKTY
+418 TWYWAILHHLYKTY
-432 GDVIDNATVNKVDRE
+432 GDVTDNVTANKVDRK

-530 EITAEDSAE
+530 EITAEKSAE
-539 NMNLSM
+539 NMNLSK
-545 ECKIT
+545 ECKDK
-550 MKSLNNKITE
+550 MKSLNDKISGIE
-560 IDGLSSSYH
+560 GLGSSYH
-569 IGGAYFLDENG
+569 IGGAYFLDEDG
-580 ESIKDFEETWNL
+580 APIKDFEETWNL

-602 RGMPNADDN
+602 RGMPNADNN
-611 LDELRDAY
+611 LDELREAY

>member
-1 MKKNLAYYCE
+1 MKKTLAYYCE
-11 RIDRDDDWAQ
+11 LINRDDDWAQ

-29 FIQEAKTKTRWE
+29 FIQEAKNKTRWE
-41 DWDKDVFWEFFERPN
+41 DWDKDVFGEFFERPN

-79 WGEISPLLKVIA
+79 WGEIYPLLKVIA
-91 DNQDIPQWSAYDQL
+91 DNQDVPQWSAYDQL
-105 ANVIRR
+105 VNVIRR

-131 LLCTIVDDKS
+131 LLCTIVDDTK
-141 LCRLYQ
+141 LCKLYK
-147 LMEKYVSED
+147 LMGKYVSED
-156 IPVCEG
+156 IPLCEG

-173 LFQSNLKDGNFMEI
+173 LFQSNLKDGNPMEI

-193 ILHLL
+193 ILQLF
-198 ESMENNNNNMD
+198 ESMENNNNNMY
-209 DNIKEKKTLLE
+209 DNIKEEKTLLE

-237 LAKQVAKQMI
+237 LAKQIAKQMI

-253 ALYKSEQFAFVQFHP
+253 ALDKSGQFAFVQFHP

-277 GLRPAQT
+277 GLRPTPPDAS
-284 DGSRGGIGFELKD
+284 GNIGFELKN
-297 GVFKKFCE
+297 GVFKEFCE

-334 IDAIQN
+334 IEAIQN
-340 DEIAEVDLRT
+340 GEIAEVDLRT
-350 PNMHANIAGLSVKN
+350 PDMHADIAGLSVKN

-371 SDKETS
+371 S
-377 GNGVSLSRLQQ
+377 NGRISEHTVSLTRLQQ
-388 LGKVFKTAAQLECLA
+388 LGNEFKTQAQLERLD

-418 TWYWAVLHHLYKTY
+418 TWYWAILHHLYKTY
-432 GDVIDNATVNKVDRE
+432 GDVADNETANKVDLK

-498 VPENVYII
+498 VPKNVYII

-530 EITAEDSAE
+530 EITAEESAE
-539 NMNLSM
+539 NMNLPK
-545 ECKIT
+545 ECKDR
-550 MKSLNNKITE
+550 MKSLNDKISGFE
-560 IDGLSSSYH
+560 GLGSSYH

-580 ESIKDFEETWNL
+580 APIKDYEGTWNL

-602 RGMPNADDN
+602 RGMPNADDK
-611 LDELRDAY
+611 LDELREAY

>member
-1 MKKNLAYYCE
+1 MKKTLAYYCE
-11 RIDRDDDWAQ
+11 LINRDDDWAQ

-41 DWDKDVFWEFFERPN
+41 DWDQDVFWEFFERPN

-79 WGEISPLLKVIA
+79 WGEISPLLKIIA
-91 DNQDIPQWSAYDQL
+91 DNQDVPQWDAYDRL
-105 ANVIRR
+105 ANVIRQ
-111 YTKKNMRA
+111 YTEKNMRA

-131 LLCTIVDDKS
+131 LLCTIVDDTK
-141 LCRLYQ
+141 LCKLYK
-147 LMEKYVSED
+147 LMGKYVSED
-156 IPVCEG
+156 IPLCEG

-173 LFQSNLKDGNFMEI
+173 LFQSNLKDGNPMEI

-193 ILHLL
+193 ILQLF
-198 ESMENNNNNMD
+198 ESMGNKGNNMA

-220 KVHNLVFTGAP
+220 NVHNLVFTGAP

-237 LAKQVAKQMI
+237 LAKQIAKQMI
-247 GVETDD
+247 GLKPDED
-253 ALYKSEQFAFVQFHP
+253 LNKSEQFAFVQFHP

-277 GLRPAQT
+277 GLRPTRA
-284 DGSRGGIGFELKD
+284 DGSGGIGFELRD
-297 GVFKKFCE
+297 GVFKEFCE
-305 KARKNLEDS
+305 RARKNLEDS
-314 QKDDEVL
+314 RKDIKTL
-321 SVEQQIEDKYNRL
+321 SVEQQIEEKYNRF

-340 DEIAEVDLRT
+340 EEVDKVDLRT
-350 PNMHANIAGLSVKN
+350 PNMYATIAGLSVKN

-371 SDKETS
+371 SDNEIS
-377 GNGVSLSRLQQ
+377 EHRISLSRLQQ
-388 LGKVFKTAAQLECLA
+388 LGKVFKTAAQLEELA

-418 TWYWAVLHHLYKTY
+418 TWYWAILHHLYKTY
-432 GDVIDNATVNKVDRE
+432 GDVTDNATVNKVDRK

-483 YTQYANMHETDEKFY
+483 YTQYANMHGTDEKFY

-530 EITAEDSAE
+530 GITAEESAE
-539 NMNLSM
+539 NMNLTK
-545 ECKIT
+545 ECKDR
-550 MKSLNNKITE
+550 MKSLNDKISGIE
-560 IDGLSSSYH
+560 GLGSSYH

-580 ESIKDFEETWNL
+580 DPIKDYEGTWNL

-602 RGMPNADDN
+602 RGMPNADDK
-611 LDELRDAY
+611 LDELREAY

>member
-1 MKKNLAYYCE
+1 MKKTLAYYCE
-11 RIDRDDDWAQ
+11 QINCDDDWAQ
-21 SYKHFVPL
+21 SYKHFIPL
-29 FIQEAKTKTRWE
+29 FIQEAKSKTRWE
-41 DWDKDVFWEFFERPN
+41 DWNKDVFWEFFERPN
-56 DQCVSSLQQ
+56 DQCVSSLKQ
-65 GYFSRDERSELKNH
+65 GYFSHEEKGVLKNH
-79 WGEISPLLKVIA
+79 WDEISPLLKVIA
-91 DNQDIPQWSAYDQL
+91 DNQDVPQWNAYDRL
-105 ANVIRR
+105 AKVLRQ
-111 YTKKNMRA
+111 YTKRNMRA
-119 ATCRLAAALQPQ
+119 ATCRLAAALQPK
-131 LLCTIVDDKS
+131 LLCTIVDNTK
-141 LCRLYQ
+141 LCKLYK
-147 LMEKYVSED
+147 LMGKYVSEE
-156 IPVCEG
+156 IPLCEG

-173 LFQSNLKDGNFMEI
+173 LFQSNLKDGNPMEI

-193 ILHLL
+193 VLQLF
-198 ESMENNNNNMD
+198 ESMEKNNNNMG
-209 DNIKEKKTLLE
+209 DNINEKKTLLE

-237 LAKQVAKQMI
+237 LAKQMAKQMI
-247 GVETDD
+247 GLKPDED
-253 ALYKSEQFAFVQFHP
+253 LNKSEQFAFVQFHP

-277 GLRPAQT
+277 GLRPTRT
-284 DGSRGGIGFELKD
+284 DGSGGIGFELKD
-297 GVFKKFCE
+297 GVFKEFCE

-321 SVEQQIEDKYNRL
+321 SVEQQIEDKYNRFT
-334 IDAIQN
+334 DAIQN
-340 DEIAEVDLRT
+340 EEIDKVDLRT
-350 PNMHANIAGLSVKN
+350 PNMYATIAGLSVKN

-371 SDKETS
+371 SDKEIS

-388 LGKVFKTAAQLECLA
+388 LGKVFKTAAQLDGLA

-432 GDVIDNATVNKVDRE
+432 GDVADNATANKIDRK

-476 RGEKGAV
+476 RGEEGAV

-498 VPENVYII
+498 VPDNVYII
-506 GTMNDIDR
+506 GTMNAIDR

-519 DFAMRRRFVWQ
+519 DFAMRRRFVWL
-530 EITAEDSAE
+530 EITAEESAE
-539 NMNLSM
+539 NMNLTK
-545 ECKIT
+545 ECKAK
-550 MKSLNNKITE
+550 MKSLNDKISE
-560 IDGLSSSYH
+560 IEGLGSSYH
-569 IGGAYFLDENG
+569 IGGAYFLDKDG
-580 ESIKDFEETWNL
+580 VPIKDYEGIWNL

-611 LDELRDAY
+611 LNELREAY
-619 ENAVNN
+619 EVATDN

>member
-1 MKKNLAYYCE
+1 MKKTLAYYCE
-11 RIDRDDDWAQ
+11 RINRDDIWAQ

-29 FIQEAKTKTRWE
+29 FIQEVKTKTRWE

-65 GYFSRDERSELKNH
+65 GYFSRDERVELKNH
-79 WGEISPLLKVIA
+79 WNEISPLLKVIA
-91 DNQDIPQWSAYDQL
+91 DNQDVPQWNAYDRL
-105 ANVIRR
+105 ANVIRQ

-119 ATCRLAAALQPQ
+119 AVCRLAAALQPQ
-131 LLCTIVDDKS
+131 LLCTIVNDTK
-141 LCRLYQ
+141 LCKLYK
-147 LMEKYVSED
+147 LMGKYVSEE
-156 IPVCEG
+156 IPLCKG
-162 SLFHKS
+162 SLFQKS
-168 HVMCR
+168 RVMCR
-173 LFQSNLKDGNFMEI
+173 LFQSNLKDGNPMEI

-193 ILHLL
+193 ILQLF
-198 ESMENNNNNMD
+198 ESMEKNNNNMG
-209 DNIKEKKTLLE
+209 DNIKEKRTLLE

-237 LAKQVAKQMI
+237 LAKQLAKQMI

-253 ALYKSEQFAFVQFHP
+253 ALDKSGQFAFVQFHP

-277 GLRPAQT
+277 GLRPT
-284 DGSRGGIGFELKD
+284 PPDTSENIGFELKD
-297 GVFKKFCE
+297 GVFKEFCE

-314 QKDDEVL
+314 QKDDEAL
-321 SVEQQIEDKYNRL
+321 SFEQQIEDKYNQL

-340 DEIAEVDLRT
+340 DEINELCLKTGKKAV
-350 PNMHANIAGLSVKN
+350 IARVSKSN
-364 NIQFKRP
+364 NISFKRRVDEEP
-371 SDKETS
+371 ST
-377 GNGVSLSRLQQ
+377 NGVSLPRLKR
-388 LGKVFKTAAQLECLA
+388 LAAKYKAAEDLE
-403 NLSQSIRDVIGGCNA
+403 NLKNINQGIRDVIGGCNA
-418 TWYWAVLHHLYKTY
+418 TWYWAILHHLYKTY
-432 GDVIDNATVNKVDRE
+432 GDVTDNVTANKVDRK

-530 EITAEDSAE
+530 EITAEKSAE
-539 NMNLSM
+539 NMNLSK
-545 ECKIT
+545 ECKDK
-550 MKSLNNKITE
+550 MKSLNDKISGIE
-560 IDGLSSSYH
+560 GLGSSYH
-569 IGGAYFLDENG
+569 IGGAYFLDEDG
-580 ESIKDFEETWNL
+580 APIKDFEETWNL

-602 RGMPNADDN
+602 RGMPNADNN
-611 LDELRDAY
+611 LDELREAY

>member
-1 MKKNLAYYCE
+1 M
-11 RIDRDDDWAQ
+11 
-21 SYKHFVPL
+21 
-29 FIQEAKTKTRWE
+29 
-41 DWDKDVFWEFFERPN
+41 
-56 DQCVSSLQQ
+56 SSLQQ
-65 GYFSRDERSELKNH
+65 GYFSNSERSELKNH

-432 GDVIDNATVNKVDRE
+432 GDVIDNATVNKVDRK

-498 VPENVYII
+498 VPENMYII

-545 ECKIT
+545 ECKIK
-550 MKSLNNKITE
+550 MKSLNNKITD